1 MEYSSYTIIYRRYA
15 SLYVILG
22 VSSDEN
28 ELSML
33 EFIHHIIETYDR
45 YFENVCEL
53 DLMFGIEKAHMIL
66 DEMIMD
72 GQIAETNRNRVLAP
86 IGILDKPSSG
96 NK

>member
-1 MEYSSYTIIYRRYA
+1 
-15 SLYVILG
+15 
-22 VSSDEN
+22 
-28 ELSML
+28 
-33 EFIHHIIETYDR
+33 
-45 YFENVCEL
+45 
-53 DLMFGIEKAHMIL
+53 MFGIEKAHMIL